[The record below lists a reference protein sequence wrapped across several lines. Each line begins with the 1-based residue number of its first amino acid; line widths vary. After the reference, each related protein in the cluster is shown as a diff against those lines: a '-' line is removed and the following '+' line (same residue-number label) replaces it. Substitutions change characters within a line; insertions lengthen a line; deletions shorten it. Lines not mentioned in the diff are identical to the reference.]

1 MASAYPQDSSLV
13 QRHKRRGAAL
23 SCAEVQWSRSCIP
36 TLGDL
41 FIPVLFCTV
50 QEIEAQSC
58 VSLQQLRE
66 KGYDIYPSTRHQ
78 YLRTCCVGCG
88 PICPDGSLTT
98 GKGNRFVLANTEALH
113 DKIGQ
118 LSTRVRQLED
128 ALAESHS
135 LNSPRPHP
143 LLSEELLQIK
153 RPLERERLDEQTQK
167 ESHAEN
173 ADAIKAL
180 GSLSLSE
187 RGRSSFFGQAANSWY
202 LLKNEEGSEEDGDVP
217 TDFEIT
223 IPVELPWLEHAFPFT
238 PSVSRCADEIRHSLH
253 GYLPSASVARRLS
266 EQYYR
271 HAAWMYTP
279 INQKDYLDTIFRPVY
294 EQEYPYGE
302 AINSHSLALLFMVLA
317 MGALMDLELPAHS
330 PEAMQYYQLAK
341 AALSINSV
349 FEEQSIPGIQA
360 LFIMCHFMFW
370 NDTEARWVMM
380 GIVVKLAQSV
390 GLHRD
395 SGKWNLDPEESY
407 RRRCLLWELYVY
419 DSWQSLTYGRPPSF
433 ANVHVDAKFPQDASG
448 THNTNGEMSFSAWKY
463 TFASEC
469 LSIVHDQAF
478 GARPPSYKTLQDLDR
493 KVRSYYVP
501 PSLQVPGFGGARMGP
516 ELEQPS
522 TQLTMQRYIA
532 FAIKEITLFYMHRG
546 FFAQALEDHP
556 SDPMGSKYAQSVLA
570 AYTSAC
576 SFVGLVE
583 SLFKQHPALTE
594 RMWFLFTHVFSCAIV
609 LGSIAMKAQMALAPS
624 ALSHLESAHQLFSQV
639 SESSRTVK
647 ILAVLQKLKERA
659 HTALSKVR
667 GLVPPDPISRPYPVV
682 HVKEEVDEFAA
693 LGGATRLVS
702 RRTSSLPSSPS
713 SQAGSSPAS
722 QPASPPGPVS
732 PITQEPQGGYQ
743 SMQESVNQWQTYTPQ
758 PQQEYQLAEY
768 PLYPHMPLQSESAMA
783 YNIPQNQHGMTLDVM
798 PEYYGYSNGNG
809 ANVRIGYGQYTMQH
823 PGEYSAPPDHDL
835 QVSWSNFMAQYKQI

>member
-23 SCAEVQWSRSCIP
+23 SCAECRRLKLKCSRVFPCSN
-36 TLGDL
+36 
-41 FIPVLFCTV
+41 
-50 QEIEAQSC
+50 C
-58 VSLQQLRE
+58 V
-66 KGYDIYPSTRHQ
+66 KK
-78 YLRTCCVGCG
+78 GCG

-135 LNSPRPHP
+135 LNSPHPHP

-167 ESHAEN
+167 ENHAEN
-173 ADAIKAL
+173 ADAINAL

-202 LLKNEEGSEEDGDVP
+202 LLKNEEGSEEDDDLP
-217 TDFEIT
+217 TNFEIT
-223 IPVELPWLEHAFPFT
+223 IPMELPWLEHAFPFT

-271 HAAWMYTP
+271 HAAWMYMP
-279 INQKDYLDTIFRPVY
+279 ISQKDYFDTIFRPVY

-330 PEAMQYYQLAK
+330 PEAIQYYQLAK

-380 GIVVKLAQSV
+380 GIIVKLAQSV

-433 ANVHVDAKFPQDASG
+433 ANVHVDAKFPQDAPG
-448 THNTNGEMSFSAWKY
+448 THNANGEMSFSAWKY

-556 SDPMGSKYAQSVLA
+556 LDPMGSKYAQSVLA

-667 GLVPPDPISRPYPVV
+667 GLVPPDPISRPYPAVR
-682 HVKEEVDEFAA
+682 VKEEVDEFAA
-693 LGGATRLVS
+693 LGGTTRLVS

-713 SQAGSSPAS
+713 SQAGSSPVS
-722 QPASPPGPVS
+722 QPASPPGPGS

-768 PLYPHMPLQSESAMA
+768 PLYPNVPLQSESAMV

-809 ANVRIGYGQYTMQH
+809 ANVRVGYGQYTMQH